1 MLQLNKYSAVWCQP
15 CRTLSANLGQ
25 IDLDAADISLNEF
38 DVDLLE
44 RSVLKDLGIRGVPT
58 LILVRDG
65 VEIGRKT
72 GALTPDELRKF
83 LMIGE

>member
-1 MLQLNKYSAVWCQP
+1 MEVHKYGASWCSPCKQLSRNLLPIDFSKENI
-15 CRTLSANLGQ
+15 TLV
-25 IDLDAADISLNEF
+25 EH
-38 DVDLLE
+38 DVDLMD
-44 RSVLKDLGIRGVPT
+44 RSELIKLGIRGVPT